1 MKIVIAGAGATGF
14 YLAKLLA
21 KEDKYIT
28 LIDED
33 EEILSRASEEL
44 DILTIKG
51 DTASFHILEQA
62 EVNRAKLFVAVT
74 SNETSNLLACILAK
88 QLGAKTT
95 IARVQSMDLLEQ
107 KNKDKFK
114 QLGVDVVISPYKI
127 GALEIERLL
136 QRASFTDVFP
146 FENGKISIFG
156 FFVGSNSPLI
166 DQPIAKVNKY
176 SEEFVIRGVAML
188 RNGKTSIPNG
198 NTIIRKGDYLYISV
212 PNEGVEMARQLVGK
226 QVKPIKTVMIVGDT
240 TLALRTAEILEKRY
254 RVKLVVNS
262 EERGKDFLNVLN
274 NTLII
279 NVDPGNIETLKEE
292 GLAETDAFIALTEN
306 SETNIIACLM
316 ARENGVYKTVSLVD
330 NNNYI
335 HLSQHI
341 GIDTIISTKIAAAHD
356 IFRFVRQGKVEMIGG
371 LHGVD
376 AEIIEFIM
384 HKKCSLINRPLKDMN
399 LPKNSI
405 IAGVI
410 RGMKSFVPNGESQL
424 SNNDKVIVLALPEVI
439 PTIEKIFK

>member
-28 LIDED
+28 LIDES

-51 DTASFHILEQA
+51 DTASFEVLERA
-62 EVNRAKLFVAVT
+62 EVSKAKLFVAVT
-74 SNETSNLLACILAK
+74 STETSNLLACILAK

-95 IARVQSMDLLEQ
+95 IARVQSMDLLEK
-107 KNKDKFK
+107 KNQDKFK

-127 GALEIERLL
+127 AAMEIERLL
-136 QRASFTDVFP
+136 QRASFTDIFP
-146 FENGKISIFG
+146 FENGKISILG
-156 FFVGSNSPLI
+156 FFVGSHSPLI
-166 DQPIAKVNKY
+166 DQSIEKVNKY
-176 SEEFVIRGVAML
+176 SDEFVLRGVALL
-188 RNGKTSIPNG
+188 RNEKTSIPNG
-198 NTIIRKGDYLYISV
+198 QTIIKKGDYLYIST
-212 PNEGVEMARQLVGK
+212 PNEGIEIAKQLVGK
-226 QVKPIKTVMIVGDT
+226 QVKPIKTVMIIGDT
-240 TLALRTAEILEKRY
+240 TLALRTAAILEKRY
-254 RVKLVVNS
+254 RVKLVVKS
-262 EERGKDFLNVLN
+262 EEVGKEFLNVLH

-279 NVDPGNIETLKEE
+279 NADPGNTDTLKEE
-292 GLAETDAFIALTEN
+292 GLAQTDAFISLTEN

-316 ARENGVYKTVSLVD
+316 ARENGVYKTISLVD

-376 AEIIEFIM
+376 AEIIEFVM
-384 HKKCSLINRPLKDMN
+384 HKKCGLINQPLKEMN
-399 LPKNSI
+399 LPKDSI

-410 RGMKSFVPNGESQL
+410 RGTRSFVPNGESHLQMK
-424 SNNDKVIVLALPEVI
+424 DKVIVLALPEVI

>member
-88 QLGAKTT
+88 QLGAKKT
-95 IARVQSMDLLEQ
+95 IARVQSMDLLEK

-127 GALEIERLL
+127 GAIEIERLL

-188 RNGKTSIPNG
+188 RNGQTSIPNG
-198 NTIIRKGDYLYISV
+198 DTIIRKGDYLYISV
-212 PNEGVEMARQLVGK
+212 PNDGIEMARQLVGK

-254 RVKLVVNS
+254 RVKLVVKS
-262 EERGKDFLNVLN
+262 EEVGKNFLNVLN

-279 NVDPGNIETLKEE
+279 NVDPGNTDTLKEE

-316 ARENGVYKTVSLVD
+316 ARETGVYKTVCLVD

-356 IFRFVRQGKVEMIGG
+356 IFRFVRQGNVEMIGG

-384 HKKCSLINRPLKDMN
+384 NKKCSLINRPLKDMN

-410 RGMKSFVPNGESQL
+410 RESKSFVPNGESQL
-424 SNNDKVIVLALPEVI
+424 NSKDKVIVLALPEVI